1 MSLED
6 AQAFLRRMEEDEE
19 LARETARER
28 RRQLAAL
35 AREQGYDVSEDDLA
49 AAAREAQ
56 SQPYAALD
64 DADLDAV
71 VGGAA
76 RLPDYNMSF
85 N

>member
-6 AQAFLRRMEEDEE
+6 AQAFLRRLEEDPG
-19 LARETARER
+19 LAREAALEH
-28 RRQLAAL
+28 RRQLAER

-56 SQPYAALD
+56 SQPYAPLD
-64 DADLDAV
+64 EGDLEAV
-71 VGGAA
+71 VGGQWE
-76 RLPDYNMSF
+76 DVNISF